1 MYLQNSSRDTKSLL
15 TWNNLSH
22 YQPSPHP
29 LCLGGPA
36 VTESKVGDQIPT
48 DQKISRLDTNTTKL
62 KVLGLQIGIR
72 LPGYNTNSSHCS
84 NKLFEFI

>member
-1 MYLQNSSRDTKSLL
+1 MYLKNSSRDTKSLL

-29 LCLGGPA
+29 LCPA
-36 VTESKVGDQIPT
+36 VTESKVGDQIPTFWAT

-72 LPGYNTNSSHCS
+72 LPVYNAF
-84 NKLFEFI
+84 LAAPL